1 MWANP
6 GSHLLKGATGTAYGL
21 ECRCGDEDKDRKR
34 KESRTALYLATKVP
48 STISGLFREREGLP
62 W

>member
-1 MWANP
+1 MGWNADV
-6 GSHLLKGATGTAYGL
+6 
-21 ECRCGDEDKDRKR
+21 GDEDKDRKR

-62 W
+62 WWLRW